1 MKSSTNTDHQT
12 EGIAVFYGR
21 VSSIKQTIA
30 GSGLSSQETR
40 CREFAKYKGY
50 TVAEVFTHDLSGS
63 TTTRPG
69 MDAMLVW
76 IKQNRHLSPI
86 VLIDDISRLARGLEA
101 HLSLR
106 SEISAAG
113 GSLESPSIEFGEDS
127 DSILVENMLA

>member
-12 EGIAVFYGR
+12 ERIAVFYGR

-40 CREFAKYKGY
+40 CREFAKFKGY
-50 TVAEVFTHDLSGS
+50 TAAEVFTDDLSGS

-76 IKQNRHLSPI
+76 I
-86 VLIDDISRLARGLEA
+86 
-101 HLSLR
+101 
-106 SEISAAG
+106 
-113 GSLESPSIEFGEDS
+113 
-127 DSILVENMLA
+127 